1 MNFNELMQRM
11 RELDAPAAPLA
22 AVEACGDPMGLPPTS
37 MPSKPNEPPPSMS
50 VNLNAQGMDNI
61 AELMKLMTKVNPDMI
76 NQPTPM
82 GMPPMSAEP
91 SIMSIKPPMPGIG
104 DLGNLDA
111 GPLKM
116 LPDLDKDGPHS
127 EPDAD
132 NMGGPSD
139 MDADNM
145 PPMGDLD
152 RDDKGID
159 KIQKSM
165 GDNDGD
171 GDHDMDDHDME
182 KDDKEDS
189 KKDKEEAFANAP
201 EGASGQEY
209 HGMDAAIPD
218 GNDLNRPKKSFS
230 GKPYRGD
237 NPMAAGAYESK
248 EQLRASIKEE
258 LRARLAEAKSEK
270 FDPLKHIDKD
280 KQTPA
285 IKKAAKGVDQ
295 GDYGAR
301 AALNKAGGVK
311 DDRGPIGVTQG

>member
-1 MNFNELMQRM
+1 MSKM
-11 RELDAPAAPLA
+11 RELDAPVPPVAAI
-22 AVEACGDPMGLPPTS
+22 EACGDPMGMSPPS
-37 MPSKPNEPPPSMS
+37 IPNKPDEPPPSMS

-76 NQPTPM
+76 NQPAPM
-82 GMPPMSAEP
+82 SMPPMSAEP
-91 SIMSIKPPMPGIG
+91 SIMSIKPSMPGIG

-116 LPDLDKDGPHS
+116 LPDLDKDEPHS

-152 RDDKGID
+152 SDDKGID

-171 GDHDMDDHDME
+171 GDHDMDDHEIEKKDE
-182 KDDKEDS
+182 KD
-189 KKDKEEAFANAP
+189 DKEEAFANAP
-201 EGASGQEY
+201 DGASGQEY

-258 LRARLAEAKSEK
+258 LRRRLAEAKNEK
-270 FDPLKHIDKD
+270 FDPLKHVKNPT
-280 KQTPA
+280 KGEKT
-285 IKKAAKGVDQ
+285 AAKDVKRGSYSD
-295 GDYGAR
+295 R
-301 AALNKAGGVK
+301 AAMLKSAEADGRLK
-311 DDRGPIGVTQG
+311 D